1 MIEGVEGYRRKKKK
15 QQSVFNL
22 FILFEEIKKK
32 GFDPLGY
39 E

>member
-1 MIEGVEGYRRKKKK
+1 MIEGVEGYRKKKK

-32 GFDPLGY
+32 GFDPSGY